1 MAICIMSEILVGT
14 TTIWITTYSKL
25 VYKRK
30 VNTSGITKSVKEEY
44 DSYNF
49 QKLSCKVILFMLQ
62 KVMHMVI
69 TELQIF
75 NNDMRAENSL
85 VFM

>member
-1 MAICIMSEILVGT
+1 M
-14 TTIWITTYSKL
+14 
-25 VYKRK
+25 
-30 VNTSGITKSVKEEY
+30 KEKY

-49 QKLSCKVILFMLQ
+49 QKLGCKVILFMLQ